1 MLRRVLK
8 RWKRKKKLIDINEK
22 INIPDEIIDDDEPE
36 IPDEIIPEEE
46 VESEDE

>member
-1 MLRRVLK
+1 MEK
-8 RWKRKKKLIDINEK
+8 EKEIDSDINEK
-22 INIPDEIIDDDEPE
+22 INIPDEIIDDDESE